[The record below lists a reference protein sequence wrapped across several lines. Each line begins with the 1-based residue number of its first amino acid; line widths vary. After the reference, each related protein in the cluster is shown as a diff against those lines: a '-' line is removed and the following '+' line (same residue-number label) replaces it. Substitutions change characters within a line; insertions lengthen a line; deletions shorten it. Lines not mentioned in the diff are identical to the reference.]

1 MKKLSCTTSL
11 LALAIAGYSGSA
23 VSQQT
28 CQNEIQ
34 QLRSENQQRQVPESE
49 RERVRQMLDRAA
61 RADATSCQQFVA
73 DARDQMQRAQGQSQ
87 VRSTTSQPLPARSG
101 AQTQQQSRAQTQQQ
115 SPAQT
120 RQQSGDQTQQQ
131 SRAQTQQQQPAPRQN
146 RQQATTQQTQTQP
159 SGLAQRRQDTKMEVQ
174 IEQMPATVEV
184 DAGAPRVVVRQQPP
198 KVTVEQQ
205 PPLVE
210 ITQPE
215 AQVNV
220 TQAEPKVTV
229 NQANPQVDIQQSEPQ
244 VQVMQAGEPQ
254 VRMVGRET
262 EQSNGQ
268 ASSTRQQPATA
279 STGLQQGERQGLVTT
294 GQISSEEASQLEGK
308 NVLSSQGEEVG
319 EISEIVRSRT
329 NNELHAVVDVGG
341 FLGIGARSVAIP
353 VQRGEIGEDGNLQ
366 VPLSREQLEQLPE
379 FDDRQ
384 YEEGDR

>member
-1 MKKLSCTTSL
+1 MKRISCTTSL

-34 QLRSENQQRQVPESE
+34 QLRSENQQRQVPETE
-49 RERVRQMLDRAA
+49 RERVGKILDQAA
-61 RADATSCQQFVA
+61 RADASSCQQLVT
-73 DARDQMQRAQGQSQ
+73 DAREQLQQAERQSQ
-87 VRSTTSQPLPARSG
+87 AQQPS
-101 AQTQQQSRAQTQQQ
+101 
-115 SPAQT
+115 
-120 RQQSGDQTQQQ
+120 RQQSY
-131 SRAQTQQQQPAPRQN
+131 SAQGG
-146 RQQATTQQTQTQP
+146 QQATTQQTDA
-159 SGLAQRRQDTKMEVQ
+159 SGLAQRQPATKMEVQ

-229 NQANPQVDIQQSEPQ
+229 NQANPQVDIEQAEPQ

-254 VRMVGRET
+254 VRMVGPET
-262 EQSNGQ
+262 DADPQ
-268 ASSTRQQPATA
+268 ASN
-279 STGLQQGERQGLVTT
+279 LQQGSTSASTEQPLQAERQDLVTT
-294 GQISSEEASQLEGK
+294 GQISSEEAAQLEGK
-308 NVLSSQGEEVG
+308 NVLSSQGEDVG
-319 EISEIVRSRT
+319 EISEIVRSKAD
-329 NNELHAVVDVGG
+329 NELHAVVDVGG

-353 VQRGEIGEDGNLQ
+353 VQQGQIGEDGNLQ
-366 VPLSREQLEQLPE
+366 VPLSREQLERLPE
-379 FDDRQ
+379 YDDRQ
-384 YEEGDR
+384 YEND

>member
-23 VSQQT
+23 FSQQT

-49 RERVRQMLDRAA
+49 RERMSQILDQAA
-61 RADATSCQQFVA
+61 RADASSCQRFVT
-73 DARDQMQRAQGQSQ
+73 DAREQLQQAEGQGQA
-87 VRSTTSQPLPARSG
+87 RTATSQTMPAQSG
-101 AQTQQQSRAQTQQQ
+101 AQTQQS
-115 SPAQT
+115 S
-120 RQQSGDQTQQQ
+120 RQQSYP
-131 SRAQTQQQQPAPRQN
+131 AQGG
-146 RQQATTQQTQTQP
+146 QQATTQQTQAEA
-159 SGLAQRRQDTKMEVQ
+159 SGLAQRQHDMKMEVQ

-215 AQVNV
+215 ARVNV

-229 NQANPQVDIQQSEPQ
+229 NQANPQVDIEQAEPQ
-244 VQVMQAGEPQ
+244 VQVVQAGEPQ
-254 VRMVGRET
+254 VRMVSPGT
-262 EQSNGQ
+262 GSNQQ
-268 ASSTRQQPATA
+268 ASNVQQGSPSA
-279 STGLQQGERQGLVTT
+279 STEPQQTERPDLVTA

-319 EISEIVRSRT
+319 EISDIVRSQAD
-329 NNELHAVVDVGG
+329 NELHAVVDVGG

-353 VQRGEIGEDGNLQ
+353 VQQGQIGEDGNLQ
-366 VPLSREQLEQLPE
+366 VPLSRDQLEQLPE
-379 FDDRQ
+379 YDESQ
-384 YEEGDR
+384 YEND

>member
-1 MKKLSCTTSL
+1 MNKVSCTTSL

-23 VSQQT
+23 FSQQT

-49 RERVRQMLDRAA
+49 RERVRQILDQAA
-61 RADATSCQQFVA
+61 RADASSCQRFVT
-73 DARDQMQRAQGQSQ
+73 DAREQLQQAEGQGQA
-87 VRSTTSQPLPARSG
+87 RSATSQAMPAQR
-101 AQTQQQSRAQTQQQ
+101 RAQTQQQ
-115 SPAQT
+115 S
-120 RQQSGDQTQQQ
+120 SQQQ
-131 SRAQTQQQQPAPRQN
+131 SYPAQGG
-146 RQQATTQQTQTQP
+146 QQATTQQTPTEA
-159 SGLAQRRQDTKMEVQ
+159 SGLAQRQHDAKMEVQ

-229 NQANPQVDIQQSEPQ
+229 NQANPQVDIEQAEPQ
-244 VQVMQAGEPQ
+244 VQVVQAGEPQ
-254 VRMVGRET
+254 VRMVSPET
-262 EQSNGQ
+262 GTSQQ
-268 ASSTRQQPATA
+268 ASNLQEGSASA
-279 STGLQQGERQGLVTT
+279 STEPQQTERQELVTT

-319 EISEIVRSRT
+319 EISDIVRSQAD
-329 NNELHAVVDVGG
+329 NELHAVVDVGG

-353 VQRGEIGEDGNLQ
+353 VQQGQIGEDGNLQ

-379 FDDRQ
+379 YDDSQ
-384 YEEGDR
+384 YEND